1 MIMSDDEELKFR
13 IETAKLKDA
22 KQQAEFDKAERPARE
37 NIDALLAEAAE
48 RRAKRDSIERTRR
61 RWKEEGERQQKV
73 LNLIFIISFGIA
85 GLFGLA
91 AFLAVVKYLFW

>member
-73 LNLIFIISFGIA
+73 LNLIFVFCFGIA
-85 GLFGLA
+85 GLV
-91 AFLAVVKYLFW
+91 AVAGFIGFIKWLFW